1 MVMSQLATQ
10 ADWRELF
17 RHAVRDWDSNQKAVR
32 LDEASEAIQRRLHRG
47 PNAVSLERG
56 ERREL
61 ESALYF
67 LTLLSMAR

>member
-1 MVMSQLATQ
+1 MSHMPTE

-17 RHAVRDWDSNQKAVR
+17 RHAIRDWNSKTKAVC
-32 LDEASEAIQRRLHRG
+32 LEEACEAIQRRLRG
-47 PNAVSLERG
+47 DAHSVPLERG

-67 LTLLSMAR
+67 LSLLGMAR

>member
-1 MVMSQLATQ
+1 MSHMPTQ

-17 RHAVRDWDSNQKAVR
+17 RHAVRDWDSKKKAVR
-32 LDEASEAIQRRLHRG
+32 LEEASEAIQRRLHG
-47 PNAVSLERG
+47 GSNAVSLERG

-67 LTLLSMAR
+67 LSLLSMAR